1 MRMMKFIFVTQT
13 FITNFFFQYQD
24 QIHDHDF
31 TSNFNTRSTTPSKVI
46 VSTDPESTYVPT
58 GG

>member
-1 MRMMKFIFVTQT
+1 MKFIFVTQT